1 MQTGKNEQ
9 MQAFYAMESALLAE
23 FQKLQGPE
31 DGEQELGD
39 LENDPLLA
47 ADFDIGSYF
56 NSKYTDEKS
65 LENVMQ
71 EIQNYDTQLVAI
83 DQEMKQCIRQ
93 QAYSQEQTREQLSK
107 INDEAVILIEKI

>member
-1 MQTGKNEQ
+1 MQVGKNEQ
-9 MQAFYAMESALLAE
+9 MQAFYEMESALLAE

-31 DGEQELGD
+31 DGEQELVD

-47 ADFDIGSYF
+47 ADFDVVSYF
-56 NSKYTDEKS
+56 NTKYTDEKS

-71 EIQNYDTQLVAI
+71 EIQNYDTQLVEI

-93 QAYSQEQTREQLSK
+93 QAYSQEQTRE
-107 INDEAVILIEKI
+107 